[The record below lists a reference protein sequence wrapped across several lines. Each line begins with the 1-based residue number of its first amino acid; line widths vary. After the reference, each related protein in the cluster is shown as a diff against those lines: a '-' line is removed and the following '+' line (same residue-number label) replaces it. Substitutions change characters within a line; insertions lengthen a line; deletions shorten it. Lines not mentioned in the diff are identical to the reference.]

1 MATIR
6 KRKGKWQVQIR
17 KKGYP
22 NISKSF
28 FEKSTASKYAKD
40 VELQMER
47 QTFDDM
53 SEASRTTLRDVL
65 NKYVEE
71 GITEL
76 KFFPVEII
84 QVL

>member
-40 VELQMER
+40 VELQME
-47 QTFDDM
+47 
-53 SEASRTTLRDVL
+53 
-65 NKYVEE
+65 
-71 GITEL
+71 
-76 KFFPVEII
+76 
-84 QVL
+84 

>member
-6 KRKGKWQVQIR
+6 KFKGKWQVQIR

-22 NISKSF
+22 HVTKSF
-28 FEKSTASKYAKD
+28 FEKSSASKYAKE

-47 QTFDDM
+47 QTFEDM
-53 SEASRTTLRDVL
+53 SEAQTTTLRDLL

-71 GITEL
+71 GISEL
-76 KFFPVEII
+76 F
-84 QVL
+84 